1 MMTKRKLGLAGPEVS
16 AIGFGCRGL
25 TSPSPSTIFCAST
38 RAGQIAVIRAAH
50 DFGVSFFDAAA
61 DCGPHDGNETL
72 LGEAIAPFRAQVAVA
87 TSSGLHGH
95 SSRPAQIRQAAEAT
109 LRRLGTEAID
119 LFSLQRV
126 DPQVP
131 VEDVAGAVQ
140 ELIREGKVKH
150 FGLCAP
156 SVASLRRAHAVQR
169 VSVVQAA
176 YSLWDRTVEEA
187 LLPTLEE
194 LGIGLIALS
203 PLGGGALAE
212 VPGDGTL
219 AAVAERRHVTLPQLA
234 LAWLLAQKPWIVPVP
249 GTRRLGHVDENL
261 GGADVY
267 LNADDLRQIDAALA
281 APGQMPE
288 PELAVTAS

>member
-25 TSPSPSTIFCAST
+25 TSPGPSTIFCASS
-38 RAGQIAVIRAAH
+38 RADQIAVVRAAR
-50 DFGVSFFDAAA
+50 DFGVGFFDAAA
-61 DCGPHDGNETL
+61 GCGPHDHNEAL

-87 TSSGLHGH
+87 TCFGLQGHG
-95 SSRPAQIRQAAEAT
+95 SRPAQMRQAAEAS

-119 LFSLQRV
+119 LFSLLRV
-126 DPQVP
+126 DPHVP

-140 ELIREGKVKH
+140 DLIRQGKVKH

-169 VSVVQAA
+169 VSVVQAT

-194 LGIGLIALS
+194 LGIGLMALS
-203 PLGGGALAE
+203 PLGGGALAR
-212 VPGDGTL
+212 VPRDGRL
-219 AAVAERRHVTLPQLA
+219 AALAERRHATLPQLA

-249 GTRRLGHVDENL
+249 GTCRLGHVDENL
-261 GGADVY
+261 GGAD
-267 LNADDLRQIDAALA
+267 LHLDADDLRQIDAALA
-281 APGQMPE
+281 CTGQMPE
-288 PELAVTAS
+288 PELAFTAR